1 MANTRKTNSSSF
13 LSRLAGLGLFLGML
27 SLAFGFDAER
37 TLPELDHTRWTL
49 ADGAP
54 GQIGAI
60 AQTSDGYLW
69 LASGPSLYRFD
80 GVRFVRYAQ
89 PSGYPAGVVSSLLGD
104 AHGQLWVGFGLGGIA
119 LIRPDG
125 LRSFGASDGLPGGMV
140 YSLASDSTG
149 GVWAATREGLV
160 RWDGARWQPGASFG
174 FAASNVHAVFVARD
188 GTVWAS
194 GERKLFRLAPNAK
207 RFEEI
212 AVAVGW
218 IARFAQSPDG
228 VLWIAE
234 RDDGS
239 VRPIVAANGEL
250 IRSRS
255 SRQVGATGL
264 VFDRSGALWFSTQGD
279 GVHRIPRPHER
290 LATATTEK
298 FTEQDGLTAD
308 YTTTLFEDRTGIVW
322 IGTSA
327 GLDRF
332 RASPLVRAALP
343 SGTYNLALA
352 AGGDGSIWI
361 GSANRPVMRLH
372 DRTLTTAAMP
382 PPVGVAHTDRDGV
395 VWMGGP
401 AGIWRSADANL
412 EKVTELPVPVGADLR
427 VRMLVHD
434 SVGRLWV
441 AIERHGLFRYDDA
454 KWIALPAPTENPLHA
469 LPVIG
474 SVDPHGRVWLGY
486 RDNLLMR
493 IDPDGATRRWTP
505 DDGLDIG
512 HVTSIAHG
520 AGRTWIG
527 GLHGLAYLKEDRVV
541 PVRISNS
548 EHVSGVHGLIES
560 ENGELWVHA
569 NAGLLRFPALEIAR
583 AVVEPD
589 FAITARLIRGI
600 SLLTADPV
608 MIRPLPTA
616 IADPQGRLWLSTNR
630 GAAWLDSDLLDATS
644 SAPAAH
650 LETLVVDD
658 VSYPIDG
665 SATLPPRPARVTFGF
680 TALDAHAP
688 EHVRF
693 RYRLDG
699 YDDHWQE
706 TGTLRQATY
715 TGLAPGN
722 YRIQVV
728 AANADGPWSEAPATA
743 AFHVR
748 PAFVQT
754 KTFLALCSAAVVL
767 LLWALYR
774 IRVRIL
780 AARLK
785 FALEQRHT
793 ERERIARE
801 LHDTLLQGFH
811 ALQLRFHSAA
821 MALDASLPA
830 RASIE
835 KALDQADEV
844 LAATRDRV
852 TQLRTGNIVD
862 LPEAVRT
869 MGQSLFDEHD
879 VQFVFRQEGV
889 ARRLGPSVSEEIYLI
904 AREALMNALQHAK
917 PKRVE
922 VLLEQGRRKFRLI
935 VRDDGCG
942 VPDDI
947 LTNGARTGHWGI
959 PGMHE
964 RARRIRA
971 RLHIRRRAEGGSEV
985 ELNASASVLAR
996 YEPGV

>member
-1 MANTRKTNSSSF
+1 
-13 LSRLAGLGLFLGML
+13 ML

-60 AQTSDGYLW
+60 AQTADGYLW
-69 LASGPSLYRFD
+69 LASGTSLYRFD

-104 AHGQLWVGFGLGGIA
+104 ANGQLWVGFALGGIA

-125 LRSFGASDGLPGGMV
+125 LRPFGPADGLPGGIV
-140 YSLASDSTG
+140 YSLARDRAG
-149 GVWAATREGLV
+149 GIWAATGAGLV
-160 RWDGARWQPGASFG
+160 RWDGARWQSGAEFG
-174 FAASNVHAVFVARD
+174 FTASNVHAVFVARD
-188 GTVWAS
+188 GAVWAS
-194 GERKLFRLAPNAK
+194 ANGKLFCLSPTSK
-207 RFEEI
+207 RFEPI

-228 VLWIAE
+228 ALWIAE

-239 VRPIVAANGEL
+239 VRPIVAADGEL
-250 IRSRS
+250 IAAQSNGQS
-255 SRQVGATGL
+255 GATGL
-264 VFDRSGALWFSTQGD
+264 VFDRSGALWFSTPGD
-279 GVHRIPRPHER
+279 GVHRIARPHER
-290 LATATTEK
+290 LASGSSEK
-298 FTEQDGLTAD
+298 YTEQDGLTAD

-332 RASPLVRAALP
+332 RTSPLVRAALP

-372 DRTLTTAAMP
+372 DRTLTRAGMP

-401 AGIWRSADANL
+401 AGIWRSANDKL
-412 EKVTELPVPVGADLR
+412 EKVTELPVPASADLR

-434 SVGRLWV
+434 SAGRLWV
-441 AIERHGLFRYDDA
+441 AIERHGLFQYHGG
-454 KWIALPAPTENPLHA
+454 KWIALAAPTENPLHA
-469 LPVIG
+469 FPVIG
-474 SVDPHGRVWLGY
+474 SIDAQGRVWLGY

-493 IDPDGATRRWTP
+493 IDADGAMRRWTP
-505 DDGLDIG
+505 AEGVDIG

-527 GLHGLAYLKEDRVV
+527 GLRGLAYVEDDRVV
-541 PVRISNS
+541 RVRIANS
-548 EHVSGVHGLIES
+548 EDVSGVHGLIES
-560 ENGELWVHA
+560 EKGELWAHA
-569 NAGLLRFPALEIAR
+569 NAGLLRFPAAEIAR
-583 AVVEPD
+583 AVVAPD
-589 FAITARLIRGI
+589 SAVTARLIRGI

-616 IADPQGRLWLSTNR
+616 VADQKGRLWLSTNR
-630 GAAWLDSDLLDATS
+630 GAVWLDSAQLDATS
-644 SAPAAH
+644 AAPAAH

-699 YDDHWQE
+699 YDQNWQE
-706 TGTLRQATY
+706 TGTLRHATY
-715 TGLAPGN
+715 TGLAPGE

-728 AANADGPWSEAPATA
+728 AANADGPWSQVPASA

-754 KTFLALCSAAVVL
+754 KTFLALCMAAVAL

-774 IRVRIL
+774 IRLRIL
-780 AARLK
+780 AARLE

-801 LHDTLLQGFH
+801 LHDTLLQGFY

-835 KALDQADEV
+835 QALDQADEV
-844 LAATRDRV
+844 LAETRDRV
-852 TQLRTGNIVD
+852 TQLRTGSIID
-862 LPEAVRT
+862 LPEALRM
-869 MGQSLFDEHD
+869 MGQSLFTEHG
-879 VQFVFRQEGV
+879 VQFGFRQEGV
-889 ARRLGPSVSEEIYLI
+889 ASRLRPFVSEEIYLI
-904 AREALMNALQHAK
+904 AREALINALQHAK
-917 PKRVE
+917 PQRVE
-922 VLLEQGRRKFRLI
+922 VVLEQGRRKFRLI

-942 VPDDI
+942 LPDDI
-947 LTNGARTGHWGI
+947 LMHGARTGHWGI

-985 ELNASASVLAR
+985 ELSAAASVLAR
-996 YEPGV
+996 YEPGM